1 MFCRKFRSFSDASLV
16 KGDFVKFANMVEELT
31 GKQIKVEDIKPK
43 EHETVFYYKLVDRK
57 PNYEPL
63 SKAHDILVSINESLK
78 RGELIG
84 LKVEVEKATAL
95 VKEAMYDFNE
105 GEKQ

>member
-1 MFCRKFRSFSDASLV
+1 MFCRKFCGSGVPSLA
-16 KGDFVKFANMVEELT
+16 KDDFKKFANMVEEFAR
-31 GKQIKVEDIKPK
+31 KQIEVVDIKPK
-43 EHETVFYYKLVDRK
+43 ESETVFYYKLVDRK

-63 SKAHDILVSINESLK
+63 SKAHDLLVSINESLK

-95 VKEAMYDFNE
+95 VKEAMYDFN
-105 GEKQ
+105 

>member
-1 MFCRKFRSFSDASLV
+1 MFCRKFRSFADASIA
-16 KGDFVKFANMVEELT
+16 KDDFKKFANMIEELT
-31 GKQIKVEDIKPK
+31 GKQIKVEDIKNK

-63 SKAHDILVSINESLK
+63 SKAHELLVSINESLK

-84 LKVEVEKATAL
+84 LKVEVEKATIL
-95 VKEAMYDFNE
+95 VREAMYEFN
-105 GEKQ
+105 